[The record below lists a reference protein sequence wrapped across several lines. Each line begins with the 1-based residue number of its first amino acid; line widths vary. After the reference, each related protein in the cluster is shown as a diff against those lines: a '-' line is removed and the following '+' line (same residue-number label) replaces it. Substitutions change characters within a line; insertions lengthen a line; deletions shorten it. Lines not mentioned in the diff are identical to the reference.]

1 MKQSEIKELSAV
13 ELQDRLTEEKLSLTK
28 MKMGHSISP
37 MENPLQIRSVR
48 KTVAR
53 LLTEVRRRELQEESN

>member
-13 ELQDRLTEEKLSLTK
+13 ELQERLAEEKLSLTK